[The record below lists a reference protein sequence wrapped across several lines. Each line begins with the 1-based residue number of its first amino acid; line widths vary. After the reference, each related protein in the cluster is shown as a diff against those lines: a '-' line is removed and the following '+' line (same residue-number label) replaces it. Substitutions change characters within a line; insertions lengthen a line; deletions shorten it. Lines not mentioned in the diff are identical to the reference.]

1 LLSDLKIV
9 VIFLIYVYTLILRY
23 PKIIKLITFSLRK
36 SPVMKRLDIIIP
48 HERLSEVNN
57 ILHKHKVGGITF
69 YDIKGRGRA
78 KQEPVAV
85 GRGVMRYVPE
95 FGSRTKIEVLVT
107 DSLSNQ
113 IIDDLLKEIS
123 TGSSSDGKIFVYD
136 VAEAYD
142 IGSKESSDI
151 AL

>member
-1 LLSDLKIV
+1 
-9 VIFLIYVYTLILRY
+9 
-23 PKIIKLITFSLRK
+23 
-36 SPVMKRLDIIIP
+36 MKKLDIIIP
-48 HERLSEVNN
+48 HERLSEVND

-95 FGSRTKIEVLVT
+95 FGSRTKIEVLVK
-107 DSLSNQ
+107 DSLSKQ
-113 IIDDLLKEIS
+113 IIDDLLKKIS
-123 TGSSSDGKIFVYD
+123 TGSTSDGKIFVYD

-142 IGSKESSDI
+142 IGSKESSDS

>member
-1 LLSDLKIV
+1 
-9 VIFLIYVYTLILRY
+9 
-23 PKIIKLITFSLRK
+23 
-36 SPVMKRLDIIIP
+36 MKRLDIIIP
-48 HERLSEVNN
+48 HERLSEVND

-78 KQEPVAV
+78 KQEPLAV

-95 FGSRTKIEVLVT
+95 FGTRTKIEVLVN
-107 DSLSNQ
+107 DSLAKE
-113 IIDDLLKEIS
+113 IIDDLLKKIS
-123 TGSSSDGKIFVYD
+123 TGSTSDGKIFVYD

-142 IGSKESSDI
+142 IGSKESGDS

>member
-1 LLSDLKIV
+1 MYI
-9 VIFLIYVYTLILRY
+9 LILRY

-36 SPVMKRLDIIIP
+36 SRVMKRLDIIIP

-107 DSLSNQ
+107 DSLSNK

-123 TGSSSDGKIFVYD
+123 TGSSSNGKIFVYD

-142 IGSKESSDI
+142 IGSKESSDT